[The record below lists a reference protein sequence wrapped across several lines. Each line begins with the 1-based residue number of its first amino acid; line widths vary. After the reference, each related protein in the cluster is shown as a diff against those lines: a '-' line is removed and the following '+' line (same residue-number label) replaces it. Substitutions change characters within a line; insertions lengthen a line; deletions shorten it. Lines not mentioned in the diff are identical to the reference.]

1 MIIHNA
7 VAAPVRAARGRGSA
21 CAKVVGASTSHG
33 VGTSAT
39 ARMPTAYVR
48 SVAGSTASRGSG
60 QSQGCRGSARAP
72 TARQIFPSTESL
84 RRCGDALSRSKNFVA
99 ATCVRPAG
107 MFCSTPHVGAPA
119 GVLLWPRLPSSGSQG
134 AGARTQ
140 VAAARHFPRPPGPQA
155 GVRGCP
161 RTAVPTATEHRGRD
175 ALTRP
180 APVNPRA
187 GCAGLP
193 VVALPCKPHSLGRS
207 V

>member
-1 MIIHNA
+1 MA
-7 VAAPVRAARGRGSA
+7 GGPA
-21 CAKVVGASTSHG
+21 
-33 VGTSAT
+33 
-39 ARMPTAYVR
+39 
-48 SVAGSTASRGSG
+48 AGSTASRGSG

-107 MFCSTPHVGAPA
+107 MFCSTPHAGAPA

-161 RTAVPTATEHRGRD
+161 RTAVPTATAQRGRD